1 MKVKTQIRS
10 LATKYG
16 EYTARNLSE
25 IVRIPS
31 LSCEE
36 KRVVERLAE
45 LCRDAGFDEV
55 RTDGLGN
62 LIGRV
67 GNGKRVLA
75 IDAHIDTVDTGDIN
89 LWDFDPLSGE
99 LKKGFVLGRGTADQ
113 KGGAA
118 SMITAGRIL
127 KEIGYEGLYTVL
139 FTFTVMEED
148 CDGLCWRYL
157 IEREKIVPDLA
168 VITEPTNLG
177 VFRGHRGRMEMELS
191 FSGRSAHGS
200 MPELGVNAVYRAA
213 EAVRRIEKLNETLAS
228 DEFLGPGSV
237 AVTMI
242 SSKSPSLCAIP
253 DGCLVHLDRRLTWG
267 ETLESA
273 IEGVREAVGKD
284 ARIEVPGYDRASY
297 LGTTYPQKR
306 YFPTW
311 KLEPGSAPVQA
322 AVRTCS
328 ELWDR
333 EPVVGKWTFST
344 NGVAIC
350 GTHGIPCI
358 GFGPGDEALAHAPNE
373 RIKKDQLE
381 AASAFY
387 ALLPFILERD

>member
-1 MKVKTQIRS
+1 MKRHEQINN
-10 LATKYG
+10 LAKKYR
-16 EYTARNLSE
+16 EDTVRNLSE

-31 LSCEE
+31 LSGEE
-36 KRVVERLAE
+36 ERVIGRLAQ
-45 LCRDAGFDEV
+45 LCQDAGFDEV
-55 RTDGLGN
+55 KTDGLGN

-67 GNGKRVLA
+67 GKGDLLLA
-75 IDAHIDTVDTGDIN
+75 IDAHIDTVDTGDPN
-89 LWDFDPLSGE
+89 LWEFDPYSGA
-99 LKKGFVLGRGTADQ
+99 LKDGWVLGRGTADQ

-127 KEIGYEGLYTVL
+127 KEIGYEGRYTVL

-157 IEREKIVPDLA
+157 IEREKVVPDLA

-177 VFRGHRGRMEMELS
+177 VFRGHRGRMEIELS
-191 FSGRSAHGS
+191 FTGRSAHGS

-213 EAVRRIEKLNETLAS
+213 DAVHRIRELNETLS
-228 DEFLGPGSV
+228 HDEFLGPGSV

-242 SSKSPSLCAIP
+242 SSDSPSLCAIP

-273 IEGVREAVGKD
+273 VDEVQNAVGED
-284 ARIEVPGYDRASY
+284 VRIEVPEYSRASY
-297 LGTTYPQKR
+297 RGTTYPQKL

-311 KLEPGSAPVQA
+311 KIGPDERPVRA
-322 AVRTCS
+322 AVKTCTA
-328 ELWDR
+328 LWGK

-373 RIKKDQLE
+373 RIEADQLE

-387 ALLPFILERD
+387 ALVPYMLEED